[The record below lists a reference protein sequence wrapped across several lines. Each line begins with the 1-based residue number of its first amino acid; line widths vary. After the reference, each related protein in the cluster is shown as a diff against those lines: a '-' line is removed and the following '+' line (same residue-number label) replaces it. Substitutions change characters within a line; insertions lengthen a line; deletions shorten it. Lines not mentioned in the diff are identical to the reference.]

1 MVMIIAVYRRP
12 RDLVTERNTKVPRR
26 RSMRTNTTLPYQVD
40 RSILLTIWRRTM
52 ETPPESSLFVLVSI
66 SLKSSF
72 WFLAWSIRNAVVGSM
87 LWGG

>member
-1 MVMIIAVYRRP
+1 M
-12 RDLVTERNTKVPRR
+12 VTERNTKVPRR

-52 ETPPESSLFVLVSI
+52 ETPPESSLFEKEYFLVSI

-87 LWGG
+87 L